1 MGIDLKAMNDE
12 GDGFGKAEREPA
24 AGMTLRRTIYLR
36 GEFIRAEI
44 EEGEVSLNIAGFN
57 YVGAMSAAE
66 EIGTIKAELD
76 ELEAELRKR

>member
-36 GEFIRAEI
+36 GEYIRAEI
-44 EEGEVSLNIAGFN
+44 ESDAVSLNIVGFDD
-57 YVGAMSAAE
+57 VGAMSAAE

-76 ELEAELRKR
+76 ELEMELRKR